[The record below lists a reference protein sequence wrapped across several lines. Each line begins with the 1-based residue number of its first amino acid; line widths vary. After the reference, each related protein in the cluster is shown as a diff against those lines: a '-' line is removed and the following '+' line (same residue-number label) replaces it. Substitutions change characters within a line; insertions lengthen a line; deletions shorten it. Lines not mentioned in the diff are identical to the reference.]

1 MSDNRTR
8 AGQPEPEMLPE
19 EPLGDDELSGALE
32 ALLLMA
38 EEPVA
43 AVVLAEAVREPLDRV
58 TATLAELAAFYDRTR
73 RGFELRHLAGGWRYY
88 TRAEHAGLISRW
100 VIDGRHAN
108 LSQAALETLA
118 VVAYLQPISRA
129 RVSAVRGV
137 SVDGVIRTLTARG
150 LIAESGADE
159 HSGATLFVTTALFC
173 EKMGLE
179 SLADLPPLAPHLP
192 DALDLEAELARTA
205 AEADLTDPDAE
216 PDEPADS
223 PDAGPAGDSDEP
235 TTTNTPDDT
244 HTTRDDND

>member
-1 MSDNRTR
+1 MSDNRT
-8 AGQPEPEMLPE
+8 PEAEMLPD
-19 EPLGDDELSGALE
+19 EPLSDDELSGALE

-38 EEPVA
+38 EEPLA
-43 AVVLAEAVREPLDRV
+43 AVSLAEAVREPLDRV

-137 SVDGVIRTLTARG
+137 SVDGVMRTLTARG

-205 AEADLTDPDAE
+205 AEADLTDPDADPDAE
-216 PDEPADS
+216 PDESTGD
-223 PDAGPAGDSDEP
+223 PDEPNP
-235 TTTNTPDDT
+235 TTTPTM
-244 HTTRDDND
+244 TRDDND

>member
-1 MSDNRTR
+1 MTDNRTR
-8 AGQPEPEMLPE
+8 AGQPEPEMLPD
-19 EPLGDDELSGALE
+19 EPLSDDQLSGALE

-38 EEPVA
+38 EEPLA
-43 AVVLAEAVREPLDRV
+43 AVSLADAVREPLDRV
-58 TATLAELAAFYDRTR
+58 TAALAELAAFYDRTS

-205 AEADLTDPDAE
+205 AEADLTDPDA
-216 PDEPADS
+216 DTGVPASDADGADNPS
-223 PDAGPAGDSDEP
+223 PTSATS
-235 TTTNTPDDT
+235 T
-244 HTTRDDND
+244 TTRDDDE